1 MHSAWQTPELIG
13 LIARFLTQRE
23 VANCMAT
30 CRLLHTQFEQHRW
43 RRFCVPYSKESDL
56 ALEAFR
62 TRPTEAEARAIMRNR
77 HHLRSVSVNVFA
89 HLFLKNLCVDE
100 IPRPLSGSLPI
111 GSVQFK
117 PTASSPPRITLPA
130 LASTA
135 APFTA
140 LSLPGKDATQSSFS
154 NKTPLLSDSSVVLYP
169 VTKLRKLH
177 VDICQLAKDSRW
189 RALDTTP
196 TTTWVLRLLDTNPLI
211 TDLHL
216 PASILVYQWA
226 IESLLNMII
235 NQLPLLEHL
244 TFGKNHLLNVPFEH
258 CPPLLHGLCK
268 HQKLRELH
276 CLFNTTYSNYNHAKY
291 FEVPPRTF
299 VEPSCPPKYFE
310 IPPQR
315 LLTEPSMS
323 LRAVTL
329 PRSDQNVPLAMVLRF
344 LNNCVPFLEDLE
356 VPEFVQPTVL
366 EPLEML
372 GSSTLQHLRF
382 EHAPHIDPLVSKAAL
397 LACKNLKSIR
407 VGFWY
412 DVEFILTCLAQ
423 TRTRS
428 LEVINVHDTGFF
440 SSSLVLHFLKEGGAG
455 LQEFSMSRNMQKS
468 GLTFDH
474 VMRGGPW
481 LCLGL
486 RILRL
491 IVCRSVLRPGVGGSD
506 VANSSTKSIP
516 SLLEE
521 GVTMLYQQI
530 GRLAQLEVLDLR
542 YARLNQRDPY
552 EEDYMDDLTFSGGL
566 PFLSELKSLRQLVLI
581 SNLWTAMGQCEIEF
595 MADNWPRLEMIA
607 FGTDAKLQDWSS
619 PDFDH
624 WRWLQKQ
631 RRGLRLEFLE
641 CNDQEVRMPWR
652 EDGP

>member
-1 MHSAWQTPELIG
+1 MHSALQTPELIG

-23 VANCMAT
+23 IANCMAT
-30 CRLLHTQFEQHRW
+30 CTLLHSQFEQHRW
-43 RRFCVPYSKESDL
+43 RRFRVPFTNEGDL
-56 ALEAFR
+56 DALEALR
-62 TRPTEAEARAIMRNR
+62 TRPTGAEARALMRNR

-100 IPRPLSGSLPI
+100 IPRPLSGSPPI

-140 LSLPGKDATQSSFS
+140 LSLPTKDVIQSSFS
-154 NKTPLLSDSSVVLYP
+154 SRTSLLSDSSIVLYP
-169 VTKLRKLH
+169 VTNLRKLH
-177 VDICQLAKDSRW
+177 VDICQLANDSRW

-211 TDLHL
+211 THLHL
-216 PASILVYQWA
+216 PASTLVYQWA
-226 IESLLNMII
+226 IESLLNMIN
-235 NQLPLLEHL
+235 NQLLLLEHL
-244 TFGKNHLLNVPFEH
+244 TFGKNHILNVPFEH
-258 CPPLLHGLCK
+258 CPPLIHGLCK

-291 FEVPPRTF
+291 FEVPQRTF
-299 VEPSCPPKYFE
+299 AEPSGPPKYFE
-310 IPPQR
+310 TPPQR

-356 VPEFVQPTVL
+356 VPEFVLPTVL
-366 EPLEML
+366 EPLQML

-382 EHAPHIDPLVSKAAL
+382 EQAPHIDSLVSKAAVV
-397 LACKNLKSIR
+397 ACKNLRSIR
-407 VGFWY
+407 VRFLY
-412 DVEFILTCLAQ
+412 DVEFLLTCLAE
-423 TRTRS
+423 TRTKT

-440 SSSLVLHFLKEGGAG
+440 SSTLVQHFLQEGAR
-455 LQEFSMSRNMQKS
+455 LQEFSMSRNMKKS
-468 GLTFDH
+468 GLRFYH
-474 VMRGGPW
+474 VMRGGQW
-481 LCLGL
+481 SCLRL
-486 RILRL
+486 KILRL
-491 IVCRSVLRPGVGGSD
+491 IVCRSVLGQRQEGDSD
-506 VANSSTKSIP
+506 VASSTKSIP
-516 SLLEE
+516 CLLEE

-542 YARLNQRDPY
+542 YATLNERDPY

-595 MADNWPRLEMIA
+595 MADNWPRLEMVA
-607 FGTDAKLQDWSS
+607 FGTDAKRQDWSS
-619 PDFDH
+619 PEFDH
-624 WRWLQKQ
+624 WRWLEKQ
-631 RRGLRLEFLE
+631 RPGLRLVFLE
-641 CNDQEVRMPWR
+641 CNDQEVWMPWR
-652 EDGP
+652 D